1 VAGLRPKEMEDR
13 MISKMTDKV
22 RVIVVSRRKNTSN
35 ISIKLNRSI
44 NLIKTSKIIMS
55 SSSMF
60 SINLKIQ
67 LDRIIH
73 T

>member
-1 VAGLRPKEMEDR
+1 MVAGLRSKAMEDR
-13 MISKMTDKV
+13 MISKTTDKV
-22 RVIVVSRRKNTSN
+22 RVTVVSRRRNTSN

-55 SSSMF
+55 SSSIL

-67 LDRIIH
+67 
-73 T
+73 